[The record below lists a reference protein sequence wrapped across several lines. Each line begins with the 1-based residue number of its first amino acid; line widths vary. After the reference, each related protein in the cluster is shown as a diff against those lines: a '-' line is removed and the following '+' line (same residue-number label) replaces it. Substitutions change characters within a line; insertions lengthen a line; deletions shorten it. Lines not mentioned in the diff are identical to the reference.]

1 MGIVNIFSNF
11 KLIPFPN
18 ICIALVK
25 GGGVKYE
32 SKFRTSAVC
41 TLVFECL
48 MTIFSSIL
56 MCFRE
61 MKIALVLVLC
71 LAAGSQANFLDDLKN
86 AFSNIGTAL
95 TTTVHAVGDQA
106 KVVGQ
111 NLLTTAKEQGSQL
124 ASQALQ
130 SERMLNCTQLKRN
143 CFAFRGCFFTQK
155 SKCLLLGIAS

>member
-1 MGIVNIFSNF
+1 
-11 KLIPFPN
+11 
-18 ICIALVK
+18 
-25 GGGVKYE
+25 
-32 SKFRTSAVC
+32 
-41 TLVFECL
+41 
-48 MTIFSSIL
+48 
-56 MCFRE
+56 

-130 SERMLNCTQLKRN
+130 SERILNCTQLKRPAPLFVVA
-143 CFAFRGCFFTQK
+143 CFHRIRNVCCLALLPNAVIWGFFGC
-155 SKCLLLGIAS
+155 CLNHLALFQCLFIKNNGYLQ